1 MARVTKT
8 LDVPGS
14 PKDVFQY
21 LADFSHAAEW
31 DPGVLAAEKAT
42 EGPIEVGAAFR
53 LTVAFGPRRMELLYR
68 VTEIDPHR
76 RLVFHCER
84 PDFASHDVITV
95 DDAPGGARI
104 TYDAELTLH
113 GWRRAAD
120 PLLQVAFYWLA
131 GNAMHGLRQVLAPE
145 PDED

>member
-42 EGPIEVGAAFR
+42 EGPIEVGTAFR
-53 LTVAFGPRRMELLYR
+53 LTVAFGPRRLELLYR
-68 VTEIDPHR
+68 VTEIEPHR
-76 RLVFHCER
+76 RVVFHCER
-84 PDFASHDVITV
+84 PRSR
-95 DDAPGGARI
+95 PGGVRGLRPVPP
-104 TYDAELTLH
+104 T
-113 GWRRAAD
+113 GRAAWRGG
-120 PLLQVAFYWLA
+120 PRSPPRPRGWA
-131 GNAMHGLRQVLAPE
+131 G
-145 PDED
+145 